1 MPGPL
6 TILEIDPAITPDRAR
21 FESDLLRTLD
31 AVATHPANH
40 AHPPGAPAAGL
51 RILKQDD
58 TRVAAGPH
66 ALVLHATLAG
76 RTVIIKRSPLG
87 LIGTLKSLTGNSK
100 GWRHVRNAAWLVE
113 RRLPTAPVLLLARHA
128 GAEILV
134 MDALPGPSLLELM
147 ASPETTLSEQHA
159 LADAAGA
166 LVARVVHAGR
176 YNRDH
181 KPSNLI
187 VTHLSPAAADL
198 AIIDCVAFIRPGPL
212 TRPIQAPL
220 RMLSSL
226 VIEPMGCG
234 VLPRQAL
241 LMRGLRAYLRH
252 SWHLADHPSPARAQ
266 IAPLSTPPPTP
277 PLYAPISV
285 EQRAW
290 ELASIRAFW
299 SEVLR
304 TIHAHGDPAPSINP
318 LTPAGTPA
326 SHSPST
332 AGLAARSH
340 R

>member
-1 MPGPL
+1 VPGPL

-21 FESDLLRTLD
+21 FESDLLRTLES
-31 AVATHPANH
+31 VGPS
-40 AHPPGAPAAGL
+40 AHVSPSSGVQILKHDTGASAAGAPA
-51 RILKQDD
+51 
-58 TRVAAGPH
+58 
-66 ALVLHATLAG
+66 LVLRATLAG
-76 RTVIIKRSPLG
+76 RTVVIKRTPLPF
-87 LIGTLKSLTGNSK
+87 LARLKSLTGNSK
-100 GWRHVRNAAWLVE
+100 GWRHLRNASWLIQNH
-113 RRLPTAPVLLLARHA
+113 LPTAPVLMLARHD

-134 MDALPGPSLLELM
+134 MDALPGRSLLELI
-147 ASPETTLSEQHA
+147 ASPATTLAEQHA

-187 VTHLSPAAADL
+187 VTHLTPTPAAADL

-212 TRPIQAPL
+212 TRPIQGPL

-226 VIEPMGCG
+226 VIEPLGCG
-234 VLPRQAL
+234 VLPRRSL
-241 LMRGLRAYLRH
+241 LMRALRSYLRH
-252 SWHLADHPSPARAQ
+252 SWLLADHPSPARSKITPLAPVSPPDFDRS
-266 IAPLSTPPPTP
+266 APLSP
-277 PLYAPISV
+277 

-304 TIHAHGDPAPSINP
+304 TINTHGDPTPSINP
-318 LTPAGTPA
+318 LTPSGTPA

-332 AGLAARSH
+332 AGLAARTH